1 MLEQIRNGDVVIVTK
16 YDRLGRSLKD
26 LLEIVEW
33 RRSASVVPASGSW
46 PRASTPRRWPAVLCS
61 ISACP
66 RSGKAPSGRFVANT
80 GEAPS

>member
-1 MLEQIRNGDVVIVTK
+1 
-16 YDRLGRSLKD
+16 
-26 LLEIVEW
+26 
-33 RRSASVVPASGSW
+33 VVPASGSW